1 VKIRPALP
9 DDRPFVLATAQRLA
23 AFGPP
28 PWRTASEIVERE
40 ARTLAAFFAAP
51 PAGSALLVAES
62 EQGERLGFAYLE
74 QLEDYFTHEA
84 HGHVGML
91 AVSETAEGKGIA
103 GALMRAAELWALEQ
117 GYLKLTLGVFEG
129 NRGARAMYEH
139 LGYVAE
145 MLRYVKIL

>member
-1 VKIRPALP
+1 MKIRPALP
-9 DDRPFVLATAQRLA
+9 EDRAFVLEAAQRLA

-28 PWRTASEIVERE
+28 AWRTASEIVERE
-40 ARTLAAFFAAP
+40 ARTLAAFLAAP
-51 PAGSALLVAES
+51 PAGSSLLVAES
-62 EQGERLGFAYLE
+62 EQGERLGFVYLE
-74 QLEDYFTHEA
+74 PLEDYFTLEA

-91 AVSETAEGKGIA
+91 AVTETAEGKGIA

-117 GYLKLTLGVFEG
+117 GFLKLTLTVFEA

-145 MLRYVKIL
+145 TLRYVKIL